1 MTITG
6 CYPVICST
14 DVAAARDFYTTH
26 FGFEPTFEADW
37 YVSLRHPRTPHFEL
51 AFVDHRHPTIPE
63 GFRRPAA
70 GLLVNIEV
78 PDVDAV
84 HQRLA
89 GDGGAGLPVRLELRS
104 EAFGQRHFIVE
115 GPGGVLV
122 DVITV
127 IEPTGEF
134 VDQYAATS

>member
-6 CYPVICST
+6 CYPVICSS
-14 DVAAARDFYTTH
+14 DVAAARDFYRTH
-26 FGFEPTFEADW
+26 FGFELTFESDW
-37 YVSLRHPRTPHFEL
+37 YVSLRHPEAPHFEL

-70 GLLVNIEV
+70 GLLVNVEV

-84 HQRLA
+84 HQRLVR
-89 GDGGAGLPVRLELRS
+89 DAGLPVRLELRS

-115 GPGGVLV
+115 GPDGVLV
-122 DVITV
+122 DVITT
-127 IEPTGEF
+127 IDPTGEYAE
-134 VDQYAATS
+134 QYVADA